1 MRYTPLLTLNNS
13 SVVTSL
19 PAFCRSVFMFVIGV
33 SNTVYDKDYNNTSI
47 AINSSK
53 AIVLPVKGVAILS
66 CMSKACSL

>member
-1 MRYTPLLTLNNS
+1 
-13 SVVTSL
+13 
-19 PAFCRSVFMFVIGV
+19 MFVIGV